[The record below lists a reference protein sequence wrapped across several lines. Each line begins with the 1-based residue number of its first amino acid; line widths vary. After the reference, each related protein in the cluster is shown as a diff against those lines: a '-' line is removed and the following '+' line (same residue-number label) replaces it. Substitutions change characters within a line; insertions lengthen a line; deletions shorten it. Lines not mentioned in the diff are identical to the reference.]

1 MEAKTTTL
9 ESLFEN
15 VEQYSKTSFELYK
28 HKAVYEIATLTSSL
42 AVKFILS
49 IVVALV
55 SLFASLGLALCWG
68 DMFQKNYYGYFMV
81 ALLYVV
87 LGIILF
93 LFRKPW
99 ITTQISNTVIKSM
112 LNKKPNLLS

>member
-15 VEQYSKTSFELYK
+15 VEQYSKTSFKLYK
-28 HKAVYEIATLTSSL
+28 YKAIYEIASLTSSL
-42 AVKFILS
+42 AVRFILS

-55 SLFASLGLALCWG
+55 SLFFSIGLALWFG
-68 DMFQKNYYGYFMV
+68 DMMKKTYYGYFMV
-81 ALLYVV
+81 ALLYVM

-99 ITTQISNTVIKSM
+99 IKTHMSNAVIKSM
-112 LNKKPNLLS
+112 LNQNQ

>member
-1 MEAKTTTL
+1 MESKTTTL

-28 HKAVYEIATLTSSL
+28 HKAIYEIASLTSSL

-55 SLFASLGLALCWG
+55 SLFVSIGLALWFG
-68 DMFQKNYYGYFMV
+68 EMMKKNYYGYFMV
-81 ALLYVV
+81 AMLYVM
-87 LGIILF
+87 LGILLF

-99 ITTQISNTVIKSM
+99 IKTQMSNIVIKSM
-112 LNKKPNLLS
+112 LKQNL

>member
-1 MEAKTTTL
+1 MESKTTTL

-28 HKAVYEIATLTSSL
+28 HKAIYEIASLTSSL

-49 IVVALV
+49 MVVALV
-55 SLFASLGLALCWG
+55 SLFISLGLALWFG
-68 DMFQKNYYGYFMV
+68 EMMKKNYYGYFMV
-81 ALLYVV
+81 ALLYVM
-87 LGIILF
+87 LGILLF

-99 ITTQISNTVIKSM
+99 IKNQMSNIVIKSM
-112 LNKKPNLLS
+112 LKQNL

>member
-28 HKAVYEIATLTSSL
+28 HKAIFEIAALTSSL
-42 AVKFILS
+42 AVRFILS

-55 SLFASLGLALCWG
+55 SLFTSIGLALWFG
-68 DMFQKNYYGYFMV
+68 EMMTKTYYGYFAV
-81 ALLYVV
+81 ALVYVA
-87 LGIILF
+87 LGILLF
-93 LFRKPW
+93 LFRKPF
-99 ITTQISNTVIKSM
+99 IKTQMNNTVIKSM
-112 LNKKPNLLS
+112 LKQNP